1 MSGSPTPQRGTSDR
15 LPRLNRAAILVVL
28 HAGIASVLALAS
40 WYASAYPLDGYAETG
55 IRRVEGSRRANE
67 GLVRDNKQ
75 PPGALLPTPAVNLWL
90 TGQPELE
97 LPPLDPALTARIV
110 ALLGDKAD
118 RYGIALLDLTD
129 PAHPVYAEHRGD
141 FRQNVGSVGKLVV
154 ALALFQALAD
164 TYPNDIARRTEVL
177 RTAQIT
183 ADSFAHSD
191 HHTIRLFDP
200 ATNTLVRRTV
210 RDGDVGSLWE
220 WLDWTLSVSSNS
232 AGSMVMRDAML
243 LRQFGTTYPRPD
255 DEIHRF
261 FHDTPRADV
270 TALFARTFVEPLTRN
285 GFDTNMLRQAS
296 FFTAEGNRLVTGVGE
311 SYGTAR
317 ELAKMMLR
325 LEQGRIVDPWSS
337 LQIKRL
343 LYQTERR
350 IRYASSPA
358 LADAAVYFKSG
369 SLWGCQKEEGFDC
382 GPYRGNVRNYMNSV
396 VIVESPATAPRLH
409 YVVTLISN
417 VLRENSASAHQELGT
432 RIQRLMEELHP
443 VVIAPA
449 PPTTP

>member
-1 MSGSPTPQRGTSDR
+1 
-15 LPRLNRAAILVVL
+15 
-28 HAGIASVLALAS
+28 
-40 WYASAYPLDGYAETG
+40 
-55 IRRVEGSRRANE
+55 
-67 GLVRDNKQ
+67 
-75 PPGALLPTPAVNLWL
+75 
-90 TGQPELE
+90 
-97 LPPLDPALTARIV
+97 V
-110 ALLGDKAD
+110 A
-118 RYGIALLDLTD
+118 T
-129 PAHPVYAEHRGD
+129 
-141 FRQNVGSVGKLVV
+141 
-154 ALALFQALAD
+154 ALFQALAD

-177 RTAQIT
+177 RTAHIT

-210 RDGDVGSLWE
+210 RDGDLGSLWE

-232 AGSMVMRDAML
+232 AASMVMRDAML
-243 LRQFGTTYPRPD
+243 LRQFGTGYPRPD

-270 TALFARTFVEPLTRN
+270 TDLFARTFVEPLTRN
-285 GFDTNMLRQAS
+285 GFDTAMLRQAS
-296 FFTAEGNRLVTGVGE
+296 FFTEEGNKLVTGVGD

-358 LADAAVYFKSG
+358 LAEAAVYFKSG
-369 SLWGCQKEEGFDC
+369 SLWGCQKQPGSDC
-382 GPYRGNVRNYMNSV
+382 GPYRGDVRNYMNSV
-396 VIVESPATAPRLH
+396 VIVESPAVSPRLH

-417 VLRENSASAHQELGT
+417 VLRENSATAHQELGT
-432 RIQRLMEELHP
+432 RIQKLMEELHP
-443 VVIAPA
+443 VVVVPPAPA
-449 PPTTP
+449 TTP